1 MVSAATSGGTSG
13 GGGGG
18 GGGGGVALAS
28 PSARASS
35 PATVKSPAKSGPIVA
50 PKPPVHAAALV
61 PIEPAADDENLD
73 DFLTKV

>member
-1 MVSAATSGGTSG
+1 MVSAATSGGTS
-13 GGGGG
+13 GGG

-35 PATVKSPAKSGPIVA
+35 PATVKSPAKSGPAPIVA